1 MKFFL
6 KIIFTFFVS
15 CFFIS
20 CDKNRV
26 FEENK
31 EIPDHVWN
39 VNNKLTFE
47 ANITDT
53 ISNHNFYINIRNADS
68 YPYSNLF
75 LFVTTKFPNGQL
87 ARDTVEC
94 TLADA
99 TGRWLGDG
107 LGDLWDNKILFK
119 RGARFPLSGKYQ
131 FEFEQAMRVE
141 NLPLIVDAGLRIEKA
156 QQ

>member
-1 MKFFL
+1 MSFFL
-6 KIIFTFFVS
+6 KIFFA
-15 CFFIS
+15 FFISCIFLS

-31 EIPDHVWN
+31 EIPDNVWN
-39 VNNKLTFE
+39 ANNKLKFE
-47 ANITDT
+47 VNITDT
-53 ISNHNFYINIRNADS
+53 ISKHNFYINIRNADS

-75 LFVTTKFPNGQL
+75 LFVTTKFPNEKMS
-87 ARDTVEC
+87 RDTVEC
-94 TLADA
+94 KLADE
-99 TGRWLGDG
+99 TGHWLGEG

-119 RGARFPLSGKYQ
+119 QGVRFPLAGKYQ

-156 QQ
+156 K